1 MTTTGMFMFGAEVLF
16 HCWADKPIFFI
27 AWRYASPRP
36 MFFFL
41 VSFVTWLFTCRSRQ
55 ALSKQDRSAGETRWI
70 MYQLRPDRWK
80 WNETPTFFTA
90 YSYSLTTSVH
100 SLFGAY
106 VFFFGTPNA
115 KIIGFPNQM
124 TTHLTCKGFIASL
137 LDLLD
142 AYTVETL
149 VANGPLNNTAKKGV
163 WLCVLS

>member
-36 MFFFL
+36 MFFFWYHSWHDYL
-41 VSFVTWLFTCRSRQ
+41 RAEAGRPFRNKTGPLG
-55 ALSKQDRSAGETRWI
+55 KQGGLCTNWDQTAENETRLPHFSQHILILW
-70 MYQLRPDRWK
+70 QP
-80 WNETPTFFTA
+80 A
-90 YSYSLTTSVH
+90 YIHFS
-100 SLFGAY
+100 ARM
-106 VFFFGTPNA
+106 FFFGTPNA

>member
-1 MTTTGMFMFGAEVLF
+1 MEICLTQTHV
-16 HCWADKPIFFI
+16 
-27 AWRYASPRP
+27 
-36 MFFFL
+36 FFFGIIRDMIIY
-41 VSFVTWLFTCRSRQ
+41 VQKQ
-55 ALSKQDRSAGETRWI
+55 AGPFETRQVRWGNKVDYVPI
-70 MYQLRPDRWK
+70 ETRPLKMKRDSHIFHSIFLFFDNQR
-80 WNETPTFFTA
+80 TFTFRR
-90 YSYSLTTSVH
+90 VC
-100 SLFGAY
+100 
-106 VFFFGTPNA
+106 FFFGTPNA

>member
-36 MFFFL
+36 MFLNF
-41 VSFVTWLFTCRSRQ
+41 VSFVTWLFTCRSGPFRNKTGP
-55 ALSKQDRSAGETRWI
+55 LGKQGGLCTNNWDQTAENETRLPHFSQHILILW
-70 MYQLRPDRWK
+70 QP
-80 WNETPTFFTA
+80 A
-90 YSYSLTTSVH
+90 YIHFS
-100 SLFGAY
+100 ARM
-106 VFFFGTPNA
+106 FFFWTQNA

>member
-1 MTTTGMFMFGAEVLF
+1 M
-16 HCWADKPIFFI
+16 
-27 AWRYASPRP
+27 
-36 MFFFL
+36 
-41 VSFVTWLFTCRSRQ
+41 
-55 ALSKQDRSAGETRWI
+55 
-70 MYQLRPDRWK
+70 
-80 WNETPTFFTA
+80 
-90 YSYSLTTSVH
+90 
-100 SLFGAY
+100 
-106 VFFFGTPNA
+106 FFFGTPNA